1 MFSKKKSVV
10 EIFHSFRIINFELNV
25 EELDEFQ
32 ILPPTRKKG
41 TKQKN
46 KIRKI
51 TISGKGHELN
61 VKSLCIYDINRI
73 KIDKYISTNA

>member
-32 ILPPTRKKG
+32 ILPPTGKKI
-41 TKQKN
+41 TKQFFLKN
-46 KIRKI
+46 YHFWER
-51 TISGKGHELN
+51 
-61 VKSLCIYDINRI
+61 
-73 KIDKYISTNA
+73 A